1 MLARLSL
8 GSWSEVSF
16 AANTAAVSFDGWEV
30 EIRTWGLWSASI
42 TRSYNR
48 LRTSR
53 RSDARVT

>member
-16 AANTAAVSFDGWEV
+16 AANTAAVSFDGWAV
-30 EIRTWGLWSASI
+30 EITTWGLWSASI

-48 LRTSR
+48 LRT
-53 RSDARVT
+53 